1 LISCVDCYDI
11 LQYEDEIRQDA
22 ARKSVPVEELEEKA
36 LVSLAKV
43 RACKFI
49 FQEKI
54 LTPCDQLC
62 IEDIYVHI
70 ILGLA
75 FELEMLLFSATIVY
89 YSAKIV
95 L

>member
-43 RACKFI
+43 RAYKFI

-62 IEDIYVHI
+62 IEDLYHI
-70 ILGLA
+70 RPS
-75 FELEMLLFSATIVY
+75 F
-89 YSAKIV
+89 
-95 L
+95 